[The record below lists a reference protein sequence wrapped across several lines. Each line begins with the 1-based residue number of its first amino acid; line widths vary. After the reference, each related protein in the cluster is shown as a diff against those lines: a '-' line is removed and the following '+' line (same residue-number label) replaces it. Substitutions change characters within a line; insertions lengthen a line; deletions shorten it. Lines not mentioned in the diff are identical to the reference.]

1 MPRHSVQPSPCR
13 LPCIPT
19 LAPSDWSLA
28 FPSSH
33 QPVSAKDTVPILPWM
48 FYHCWIGLQWPASLL
63 TLKRA
68 CSASSSYT
76 TVASQSCSILLNLV
90 DGIQIS
96 ESPPVPQPWSGPAL
110 ALQSHYL
117 CLMPRPHRSL
127 FETSQTSQTSQTS
140 HRVHLWLGAHLTLA
154 ATLSIR
160 PPAGAIGADKT
171 ANCQSVSPQS
181 MRFHPPIF
189 FDELSTSDIFKS

>member
-1 MPRHSVQPSPCR
+1 
-13 LPCIPT
+13 
-19 LAPSDWSLA
+19 
-28 FPSSH
+28 
-33 QPVSAKDTVPILPWM
+33 
-48 FYHCWIGLQWPASLL
+48 
-63 TLKRA
+63 
-68 CSASSSYT
+68 
-76 TVASQSCSILLNLV
+76 
-90 DGIQIS
+90 
-96 ESPPVPQPWSGPAL
+96 
-110 ALQSHYL
+110 
-117 CLMPRPHRSL
+117 MPRPHRSL

-181 MRFHPPIF
+181 MARPPVKRSVAVKTRRHRPDKVMVRQGLATRFHPPIF

>member
-33 QPVSAKDTVPILPWM
+33 QPASAKDTVPILPWM
-48 FYHCWIGLQWPASLL
+48 FHHCWTGLRWPASSL

-76 TVASQSCSILLNLV
+76 AVYLNLV

-110 ALQSHYL
+110 ALQSHDL
-117 CLMPRPHRSL
+117 CQMHRLHRSL
-127 FETSQTSQTSQTS
+127 FETSQTSY
-140 HRVHLWLGAHLTLA
+140 RVRLWLNAHLSLV
-154 ATLSIR
+154 ATLSIPR
-160 PPAGAIGADKT
+160 PAGKLALIKQPT
-171 ANCQSVSPQS
+171 ANPY
-181 MRFHPPIF
+181 PPIHGSPSCKA
-189 FDELSTSDIFKS
+189 EYCCKNAEISAW